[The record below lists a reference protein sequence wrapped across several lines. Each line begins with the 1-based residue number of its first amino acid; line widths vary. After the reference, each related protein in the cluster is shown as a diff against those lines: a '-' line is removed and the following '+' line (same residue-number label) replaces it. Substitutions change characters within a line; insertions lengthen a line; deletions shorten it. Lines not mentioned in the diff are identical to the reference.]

1 MNKINEDF
9 FNSTADATIH
19 KLQRRVAQLERKIEE
34 FKEYD
39 KKRQE
44 YYKDAL
50 IRLGQMESFVEEE
63 MLSDN
68 KLKKLKAYKEEA
80 VIHAKHRYLDR
91 IARLTDIEIVSTY
104 DKETSEKTILSL
116 RTEVNK
122 LRRDNSELIYKYEQ
136 LLKQTSQS
144 VEGPKSDGE

>member
-1 MNKINEDF
+1 MNKINEEF

-50 IRLGQMESFVEEE
+50 IRLGQMESFVEE

-68 KLKKLKAYKEEA
+68 KLKKFL
-80 VIHAKHRYLDR
+80 
-91 IARLTDIEIVSTY
+91 
-104 DKETSEKTILSL
+104 L
-116 RTEVNK
+116 RK
-122 LRRDNSELIYKYEQ
+122 
-136 LLKQTSQS
+136 
-144 VEGPKSDGE
+144 

>member
-1 MNKINEDF
+1 MNKINEEF

-50 IRLGQMESFVEEE
+50 IRLGQMESFVEE

-68 KLKKLKAYKEEA
+68 KFKKLKAYKEEA

-104 DKETSEKTILSL
+104 DKETSEKTILIL
-116 RTEVNK
+116 RAEVNK